1 MNRFKVGDLVKLGP
15 PDSVVGMYG
24 VIQEVSRRNEVSGPN
39 GDWFTVH
46 HYTVLIDGELYRQIP
61 QERLTLVS
69 ES

>member
-24 VIQEVSRRNEVSGPN
+24 IIQEVHQRNEVAGPED
-39 GDWFTVH
+39 DWVRVYK
-46 HYTVLIDGELYRQIP
+46 YTVLIDGELYRRIP

>member
-15 PDSVVGMYG
+15 PDSMVGMYG
-24 VIQEVSRRNEVSGPN
+24 VIQEVCHHNEISGPN
-39 GDWFTVH
+39 DDWFTVH